1 MKLSWLSRV
10 GAACGAIYVV
20 LALSEG
26 DGGDG
31 APTMASSGDA
41 IARYAAAHPVTP
53 GRYLVAVSALF
64 ALLVFTAALHSAL
77 RRAEPR
83 SAIASTVVLAAGV
96 LAVAVKLG
104 SFPAVYALYA
114 GPGPVDGSVA
124 RSLWLQGEFAFVL
137 TMLAQALMIG
147 AVAASGLMHG
157 GIPRWLAATAGVI
170 AVALPLGVLVGGDS
184 TNFPAELV
192 WLLWVL
198 AASVTLT
205 VRRAGRSSDRAIAQP
220 AEEDPAVQAPA
231 RV

>member
-1 MKLSWLSRV
+1 MKLSWFSRV
-10 GAACGAIYVV
+10 AAACGAIYVV
-20 LALSEG
+20 LGLSEG
-26 DGGDG
+26 DDGAG
-31 APTMASSGDA
+31 APTMASTGDQ

-53 GRYLVAVSALF
+53 GRYLVAVASLF
-64 ALLVFTAALHSAL
+64 ALLVFTAALHAAL

-83 SAIASTVVLAAGV
+83 TAIASTVVLAAGI

-104 SFPAVYALYA
+104 SLPAVYALYA
-114 GPGPVDGSVA
+114 SPAPVDGAVA

-147 AVAASGLMHG
+147 AVATSGLIYR

-170 AVALPLGVLVGGDS
+170 AVALPAGVVVAGDS
-184 TNFPAELV
+184 TNFPGELV

-205 VRRAGRSSDRAIAQP
+205 VRRSGQRSDRGQP
-220 AEEDPAVQAPA
+220 AEEPSLRAPA
-231 RV
+231 EA